1 MVRKI
6 SNNFGETSSSSRTT
20 AGVAAPQST
29 HDDEK
34 VELFRLISWNVD
46 GIHLPNLS
54 VRINAICDSVIK
66 EKAIFVLLQEV
77 TEAVEEIIVRRLSG
91 LFHIFSGCVLVE
103 YYTLIL
109 VAKRPYISV
118 TSKDVIDFT
127 NTAMGRNILQ
137 IKVSCV
143 YILQYFANCVLNYL
157 LI

>member
-1 MVRKI
+1 M
-6 SNNFGETSSSSRTT
+6 
-20 AGVAAPQST
+20 
-29 HDDEK
+29 
-34 VELFRLISWNVD
+34 ELFRLITWNVD

-77 TEAVEEIIVRRLSG
+77 TEAVEEIVVRRLSG
-91 LFHIFSGCVLVE
+91 MFHVFSGCDQVE

-137 IKVSCV
+137 TKVSV
-143 YILQYFANCVLNYL
+143 VATVLECCCSN
-157 LI
+157 